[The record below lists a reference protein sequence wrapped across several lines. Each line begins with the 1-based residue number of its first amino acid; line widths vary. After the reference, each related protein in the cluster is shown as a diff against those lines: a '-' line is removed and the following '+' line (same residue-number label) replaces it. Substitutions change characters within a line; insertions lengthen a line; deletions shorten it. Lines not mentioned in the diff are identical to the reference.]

1 MANAKLSIS
10 VIPGISASAVV
21 QLNRMGITTIADLL
35 AADYEQVA
43 VLMDCF
49 DDAAKVIKEAKKM
62 VEGEAKP
69 SGKSSRVQGA
79 EAKFSTDLKA
89 PVQARPPSAGYPGPK
104 AGSKSHQAHHT
115 DAPASGGSDLFE
127 RALRL
132 TRELDQTSEP
142 RRGVMA
148 RRLGV
153 ASRVLSSPGMDQE
166 PVVAVLVESLE
177 NGSITPE
184 MLVREFG
191 PEIARVADEAMAI
204 RAVPVSPSGKLPK
217 YYLEMAA
224 KASNAARRVCA
235 GYQLWW
241 MDQPAS
247 NAPSASPWYAKLVME
262 ALEQGDPDPV
272 VSAFADRLRRARAA

>member
-1 MANAKLSIS
+1 MASGKLSIS
-10 VIPGISASAVV
+10 EIPGISSSAVV

-62 VEGEAKP
+62 VEPEPKPAGRTSRGHAGESK
-69 SGKSSRVQGA
+69 GA
-79 EAKFSTDLKA
+79 PDLKPPA
-89 PVQARPPSAGYPGPK
+89 HTRPATVGYPAPRASSK
-104 AGSKSHQAHHT
+104 ASSADSASTVWISH
-115 DAPASGGSDLFE
+115 LE
-127 RALRL
+127 RAFHL
-132 TRELDQTSEP
+132 TTQADSTGESP
-142 RRGVMA
+142 RAVAA

-153 ASRVLSSPGMDQE
+153 ASRVLASPGADCE
-166 PVVAVLVESLE
+166 AVVAVLIESLE
-177 NGSITPE
+177 AGSITPDV
-184 MLVREFG
+184 LVKEFG
-191 PEIARVADEAMAI
+191 AEVARVADEAMAI

-235 GYQLWW
+235 GFQLWW
-241 MDQPAS
+241 LDQPAS
-247 NAPSASPWYAKLVME
+247 NAPGASPWYAKLVME
-262 ALEQGDPDPV
+262 ALEQGEPDPV